1 MFSGKSTRVKF
12 RTTVYMLDQ
21 LVDWF
26 GKKFTS
32 TKIDGDNIEVNVGCN
47 EMAMQYWALQYGRD
61 VEILEPES
69 LREKVIEGI
78 RKMYDTY
85 GLK

>member
-1 MFSGKSTRVKF
+1 MKF

-26 GKKFTS
+26 GKKFTI

>member
-1 MFSGKSTRVKF
+1 M
-12 RTTVYMLDQ
+12 
-21 LVDWF
+21 
-26 GKKFTS
+26 
-32 TKIDGDNIEVNVGCN
+32 NVGCN